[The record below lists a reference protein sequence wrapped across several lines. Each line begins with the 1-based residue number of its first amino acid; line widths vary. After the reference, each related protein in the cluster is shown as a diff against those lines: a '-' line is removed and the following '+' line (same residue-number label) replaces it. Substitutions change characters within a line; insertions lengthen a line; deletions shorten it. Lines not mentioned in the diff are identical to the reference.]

1 MGVKIDRRILKT
13 KEAIFNAFIGLISEK
28 DFEEITINE
37 IADRANVNRGTIYF
51 HYTDKYDLLNKCI
64 DEHLSKMISICISTD
79 PNQEKVNFIHSL
91 LPVFQYFE
99 QNHTFYASMLSNKG
113 IPAFREH
120 MLEIVAGNIKD
131 QVNMEDLNKGHD
143 KQLITQFM
151 AFAFTG
157 VIEWWILN
165 NMPHPPKYMAEQVWG
180 LFERNQIYRS

>member
-51 HYTDKYDLLNKCI
+51 HYNDKYDLLNKCI

-79 PNQEKVNFIHSL
+79 PNQEEVNFIHSL

-131 QVNMEDLNKGHD
+131 QVNMEDLNKGYD

-151 AFAFTG
+151 AFAFGDCLKGIRFT
-157 VIEWWILN
+157 VL
-165 NMPHPPKYMAEQVWG
+165 K
-180 LFERNQIYRS
+180 